1 MTKFEY
7 LMAVIRAK
15 HAVCRKLLDETK
27 VLEEQAYNLTIKEA
41 EEEYDEDSSI

>member
-7 LMAVIRAK
+7 LLAVIKAK
-15 HAVCRKLLDETK
+15 HNVCIKLLDEAK
-27 VLEEQAYNLTIKEA
+27 VLEEKAYNMTLKEA